1 MKGIEELTLD
11 QPKNLDRY
19 HTILADVIW
28 SLRAGGATERY
39 AIDFDPNKPPGS
51 ELELSVEPL
60 KTLHLPTLKENILR
74 LYDLLFC
81 APDRADEP
89 FDQFQLAL
97 NTLLDTGKTL
107 DEIDT
112 LKSSLSKSRSA
123 AEKDAQDLTAF
134 RNQVTHQKISCMRKE
149 VKDLL
154 ATYTELFPVC
164 EIFKRVDRK
173 VSESQEMR
181 LYKAT
186 HSTRDGIQK
195 MIDWMDLPDFR
206 VLQHTWQST
215 IVHELQNAAL
225 QTLPESYRK
234 LKRVNTNHAL
244 VEQACS
250 DCILVVKLLKIFM
263 SKLSR
268 ADNEAVL
275 QMPPDRHLALLRAT
289 STINKDSSSLTIILD
304 RILYGLD
311 YRPNPAAPLAR
322 DAAQAMEVLN
332 EYFDLQQGSHPRL
345 DRREFQDWST
355 HWHKLFVIALERL
368 HDSYEFAHPR
378 SGET

>member
-60 KTLHLPTLKENILR
+60 KTLHLPTLKREHSSI
-74 LYDLLFC
+74 
-81 APDRADEP
+81 
-89 FDQFQLAL
+89 FQLAL

-134 RNQVTHQKISCMRKE
+134 RNQVTTKKLVYKGRH
-149 VKDLL
+149 
-154 ATYTELFPVC
+154 TED
-164 EIFKRVDRK
+164 DR
-173 VSESQEMR
+173 
-181 LYKAT
+181 
-186 HSTRDGIQK
+186 
-195 MIDWMDLPDFR
+195 WMDLPDFR

-332 EYFDLQQGSHPRL
+332 EF
-345 DRREFQDWST
+345 
-355 HWHKLFVIALERL
+355 
-368 HDSYEFAHPR
+368 
-378 SGET
+378 